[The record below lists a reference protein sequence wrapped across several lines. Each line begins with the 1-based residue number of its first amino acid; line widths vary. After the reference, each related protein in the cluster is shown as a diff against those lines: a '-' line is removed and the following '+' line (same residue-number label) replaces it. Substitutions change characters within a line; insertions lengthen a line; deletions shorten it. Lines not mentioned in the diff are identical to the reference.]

1 MTASRQQSWWDL
13 LQHWGVAMFFL
24 GSCLPVTEYSG
35 ILTSLHF
42 FPTWVLFKA
51 VLWGSGNSSGE
62 GNGNPL
68 QYSCLE
74 NPKDRGAW
82 QAAVRGITRIGH
94 LYLLYLN
101 SLLCWQ
107 TRAALVWGSY
117 STQTC
122 IAAWTVSLPISFCFC
137 SSSFSSF
144 FFFFFFPSSSFW
156 LHGMWYLIL
165 VLVPGME
172 PVPPALEA
180 WSLNH
185 STTREVPPFHSS

>member
-1 MTASRQQSWWDL
+1 
-13 LQHWGVAMFFL
+13 MFFL

-101 SLLCWQ
+101 SLLCWHCPPPGDLPNPGIE
-107 TRAALVWGSY
+107 TRS
-117 STQTC
+117 
-122 IAAWTVSLPISFCFC
+122 
-137 SSSFSSF
+137 
-144 FFFFFFPSSSFW
+144 
-156 LHGMWYLIL
+156 
-165 VLVPGME
+165 
-172 PVPPALEA
+172 PALQA
-180 WSLNH
+180 DSLL
-185 STTREVPPFHSS
+185 SELSGKPIISMVLSQFESLFFYFSMT